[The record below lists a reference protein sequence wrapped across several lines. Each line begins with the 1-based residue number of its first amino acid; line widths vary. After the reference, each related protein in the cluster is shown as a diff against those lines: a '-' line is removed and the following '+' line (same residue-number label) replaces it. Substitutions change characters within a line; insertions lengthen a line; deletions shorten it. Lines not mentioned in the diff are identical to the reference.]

1 MNQRDCQ
8 KAPQGRGTSG
18 ERGGFGGGWELKGRC
33 EGDRSVGNRA
43 NAFRLQRLLSLLEAF
58 TPVLTPNTVIMCGSN
73 PGTSLKRMDNGRAR
87 Q

>member
-18 ERGGFGGGWELKGRC
+18 ERGGGWELKGRC
-33 EGDRSVGNRA
+33 EGDRSVQAIG

>member
-1 MNQRDCQ
+1 MTAKR
-8 KAPQGRGTSG
+8 PH
-18 ERGGFGGGWELKGRC
+18 RGGELAGNGEVGGNSKGGAR
-33 EGDRSVGNRA
+33 GIGVLAIG